1 MKTNAFQKS
10 QDIAF
15 KIKRQYQWHETYK
28 EWNDFYSNSDFA
40 ADVQI
45 KLKKVVVLKID
56 ILRVGNVYTIILC
69 NKS

>member
-15 KIKRQYQWHETYK
+15 KIKRQYNKWHETYK
-28 EWNDFYSNSDFA
+28 EWNDFYSNSDFS

-45 KLKKVVVLKID
+45 KLEKGSGFKNKHPA
-56 ILRVGNVYTIILC
+56 GWQCVYHHLM
-69 NKS
+69 